1 VRILVTG
8 AGGML
13 ARALLHEVEASG
25 HEALPFGRA
34 SLDVTCEKAVLE
46 VLRSEGPDAVVQC
59 AAYTRVDD
67 AEREPA
73 EALRVNA
80 HATGIVARACR
91 DVGARFV
98 YPGTD
103 YVFDGIATAPY
114 RTDAPTN
121 PINAYGRSKRAGE
134 VAALAAGD
142 GLVVRT
148 SWLYGPGGRNFV
160 RTILSRARAG
170 APLRVVDDQV
180 GAPTAT
186 PDLAAVIVRLL
197 DAAAPAGIYHATNT
211 GQTSWYGLACA
222 ALELAGV
229 DADIAPCSSADF
241 PQAAARPAYSVL
253 DSAATWAITGAAPH
267 WRDGLAR
274 TLAAGLD

>member
-1 VRILVTG
+1 
-8 AGGML
+8 ML

-160 RTILSRARAG
+160 RTILSRARESRSRSRAG

-186 PDLAAVIVRLL
+186 PDLAAVLVRLL
-197 DAAAPAGIYHATNT
+197 EAAAPAGVYHATNT
-211 GQTSWYGLACA
+211 GQTTWYGLACA
-222 ALELAGV
+222 ALELAGL
-229 DADIAPCSSADF
+229 DADIEPCTSADF
-241 PQAAARPAYSVL
+241 PQAAARPVYSVL
-253 DSAATWAITGAAPH
+253 DCTATWAMTGPAPH

-274 TLAAGLD
+274 VLAAGLE

>member
-1 VRILVTG
+1 
-8 AGGML
+8 ML

-142 GLVVRT
+142 ALVVRT

-160 RTILSRARAG
+160 RTILSRAREG
-170 APLRVVDDQV
+170 ASRTREGVPLRVVDDQV

-186 PDLAAVIVRLL
+186 PDLAAVMVRLL
-197 DAAAPAGIYHATNT
+197 EAAAPAGIYHATNT
-211 GQTSWYGLACA
+211 GHATWYALACA
-222 ALELAGV
+222 ALEMAGV
-229 DADIAPCSSADF
+229 DADIEPCSSEDF
-241 PQAAARPAYSVL
+241 PTAAVRPAYSVL
-253 DSAATWAITGAAPH
+253 DCAATWAITGAAPH

-274 TLAAGLD
+274 ALAGGLD